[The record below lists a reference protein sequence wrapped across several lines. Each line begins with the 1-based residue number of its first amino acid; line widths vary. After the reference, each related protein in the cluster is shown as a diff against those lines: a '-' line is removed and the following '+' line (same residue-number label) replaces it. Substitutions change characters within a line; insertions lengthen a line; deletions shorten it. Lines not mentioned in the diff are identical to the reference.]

1 MKGGNTM
8 GRYILKRLG
17 QTVIVLIIL
26 SFIIFMLISM
36 LPGDPVYAMLGGE
49 ISEETYQRWYYA
61 LNLDK
66 PVVVRYFLWLWDAI
80 RLDFGT
86 SASYHKSV
94 TEVLG
99 DHVPVTLYFS
109 LLSFFISIPL
119 GIITGILS
127 AVYRGKKIDTIVTM
141 GANITCCLPQF
152 WLSVLFLYI
161 FSMKLGWFPSFGFT
175 SPLVD
180 FTKSIRQTILPLTC
194 LTLGGIASIT
204 RQTRSSMLEVIRQDY
219 VRTARSK
226 GLAERKVIYVHAL
239 KNALIPVITL
249 MGLRLGMLIGGS
261 MFVESVFNIPGV
273 GTLFVTSIQAQD
285 IPLIQACVLLIA
297 LVSSVVNVIT
307 DIVYAVVDP
316 RIRLS

>member
-1 MKGGNTM
+1 M
-8 GRYILKRLG
+8 GRYVLKRLG
-17 QTVIVLIIL
+17 QTAIVLLIL
-26 SFIIFMLISM
+26 SFLVFLLVSM

-49 ISEETYQRWYYA
+49 ISEETYQRWYQA

-66 PVVVRYFLWLWDAI
+66 PVMIRYLLWLWDAV

-86 SASYHKSV
+86 SASYHMAV
-94 TEVLG
+94 VDVLAERI
-99 DHVPVTLYFS
+99 PTTLYFS
-109 LLSFFISIPL
+109 LLSFFISIPT
-119 GIITGILS
+119 GIFLGILS
-127 AVYRGKKIDTIVTM
+127 AVYRGKKTDTIVTM
-141 GANITCCLPQF
+141 TANITCCLPQF
-152 WLSVLFLYI
+152 WLSVLFLYV
-161 FSMKLGWFPSFGFT
+161 FSMKLGWLPSYGFT
-175 SPLVD
+175 SPAVD
-180 FTKSIRQTILPLTC
+180 FAKSIRQTIMPLTC

-226 GLAERKVIYVHAL
+226 GLAERKVIYLHAL

-273 GTLFVTSIQAQD
+273 GTLFVKAIQAQD
-285 IPLIQACVLLIA
+285 IPLIQACVLMIA

-316 RIRLS
+316 RIRLE

>member
-1 MKGGNTM
+1 M

-26 SFIIFMLISM
+26 SFIVFMLISM

-49 ISEETYQRWYYA
+49 ISDETYNRWYQA

-66 PVVVRYFLWLWDAI
+66 PVIVRYFLWLWDAV
-80 RLDFGT
+80 RLNFGT

-94 TEVLG
+94 AGVLAE
-99 DHVPVTLYFS
+99 HVPVTLYFS

-127 AVYRGKKIDTIVTM
+127 AVYRGKKIDTVVTM
-141 GANITCCLPQF
+141 AANVTCCLPQF

-161 FSMKLGWFPSFGFT
+161 FSMKLGWLPSFGFT
-175 SPLVD
+175 SPFVD
-180 FTKSIRQTILPLTC
+180 FSKSIRQTILPLTC

-226 GLAERKVIYVHAL
+226 GLAERKVIYIHAL
-239 KNALIPVITL
+239 KNAMIPVITL

-285 IPLIQACVLLIA
+285 IPLIQACVLMIA

-316 RIRLS
+316 RIRLD